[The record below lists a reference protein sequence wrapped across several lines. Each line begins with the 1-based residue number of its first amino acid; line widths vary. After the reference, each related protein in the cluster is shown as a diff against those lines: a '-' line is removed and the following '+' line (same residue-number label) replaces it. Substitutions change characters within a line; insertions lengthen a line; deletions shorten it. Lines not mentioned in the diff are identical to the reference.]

1 MAAFLWIPRRLVQ
14 PQQWLCG
21 GGMWVYGAIIWVC
34 EGMHPC
40 VLMWKPEQDSWCLSP
55 LLSALLPW
63 ESVCYWTRNFSAQ
76 LAHSEILGS
85 TYVYPHNAGVAGT
98 QGPAWIFTWRFE
110 LRSLYWWQ
118 KISYRAI
125 SAAPS
130 HSSLM
135 TVVSKPGHVLL
146 RGFLWKR
153 FFFHCLLD
161 NLQGLLYFLYT
172 KSYLRCILQFTV
184 KLFWSF

>member
-1 MAAFLWIPRRLVQ
+1 MVAFLWIPRRLVQ

-40 VLMWKPEQDSWCLSP
+40 VLMWKPEQDIWCLSP

-63 ESVCYWTRNFSAQ
+63 ESVCYWTWNFSAQ

-98 QGPAWIFTWRFE
+98 QVLPGYLHGDLNSGLHTDDTK
-110 LRSLYWWQ
+110 SLTEPSLLPLVNLLWWQ
-118 KISYRAI
+118 WFL
-125 SAAPS
+125 
-130 HSSLM
+130 SLAM
-135 TVVSKPGHVLL
+135 FFCVDFCGN
-146 RGFLWKR
+146 